1 MIKIEVK
8 KMWQGKYVSIR
19 EPQLNKA
26 IRNGGLVIEYDNKH
40 MVLNTNELKSLMP
53 NIRIFKSKFGNKPY
67 KLVDIIWKPSDKN
80 LNQLNL
86 L

>member
-1 MIKIEVK
+1 MIKVQVK

-19 EPQLNKA
+19 EPQLTKA

-40 MVLNTNELKSLMP
+40 MVLHTNELKSLVP
-53 NIRIFKSKFGNKPY
+53 NMREFKSKFGNKPY
-67 KLVDIIWKPSDKN
+67 KLVDITWKPSEQN
-80 LNQLNL
+80 INQFNL

>member
-1 MIKIEVK
+1 MIKVQVK

-19 EPQLNKA
+19 DPQLTKA

-40 MVLNTNELKSLMP
+40 MVLNTNELKSLVP
-53 NIRIFKSKFGNKPY
+53 NMREFKSKFGNKPY
-67 KLVDIIWKPSDKN
+67 KLVDITWKPSEQNID
-80 LNQLNL
+80 QFNL